1 MGRAE
6 CGRAMEKRRANER
19 DEQETKTIGKSTT
32 KRKKTKAGNLYM
44 RSYIVDY
51 PPSVLCL
58 NLLRVIY
65 ATKKR
70 GGN

>member
-1 MGRAE
+1 MANMESQWRQGPMGRAE

-51 PPSVLCL
+51 PPLSSMLKF
-58 NLLRVIY
+58 
-65 ATKKR
+65 T
-70 GGN
+70 